1 MVIFDQTHLEV
12 FNNLVKD
19 RIRSLTGRKITQ
31 SNCRELSARLAGRN
45 SYAHLCADLK
55 AGPVTVPDSISDSGI
70 TDLLYHKHKISL
82 DRGQIAELDSFLSI
96 LSLNLRTLATE
107 IADAVETQEE
117 IKQIAELLEKHKGA
131 IHRDI
136 WVFGVSTAL
145 RITELLYIT
154 MEMALTGIVSINK
167 RQGPKV
173 IPLNKA
179 AMTIV
184 KARAKA
190 NPTHEFLFQS
200 NSNKAIKNRNNK
212 KNQPITSLAVSRSF
226 REVGDIL
233 GLKLATY
240 SMRKTALICSLSD
253 FTWQKLHENHALEH
267 NQSDLTHYY
276 LAVNPR

>member
-1 MVIFDQTHLEV
+1 MVIFDQTQLEV

-19 RIRSLTGRKITQ
+19 RIRSLTGHKITH

-45 SYAHLCADLK
+45 NYAHLCSDLK

-70 TDLLYHKHKISL
+70 TDLLYRKHKISL
-82 DRGQIAELDSFLSI
+82 NRGQIAELDSLLSMQ
-96 LSLNLRTLATE
+96 SLNLRTQVME
-107 IADAVETQEE
+107 IADAVKTQEE
-117 IKQIAELLEKHKGA
+117 IKQIAELLEKHNGA

-145 RITELLYIT
+145 PLAELLYIT
-154 MEMALTGIVSINK
+154 MDMALKGTVSINK
-167 RQGPKV
+167 RKGPEV

-233 GLKLATY
+233 GLKLTIY
-240 SMRKTALICSLSD
+240 SMRKTALICSVADKS
-253 FTWQKLHENHALEH
+253 WQTVTNHALEH

-276 LAVNPR
+276 VSRKP